1 MLYRGNQLK
10 RGKFFLMCGEPG
22 MYYKYGYP
30 GFQWIS
36 MLHYRHI
43 SCMPVLEAALKTLII
58 DDEPLVF
65 NHLIGTIYADTD
77 EIGAHS
83 DQNGA

>member
-1 MLYRGNQLK
+1 
-10 RGKFFLMCGEPG
+10 
-22 MYYKYGYP
+22 
-30 GFQWIS
+30 

-43 SCMPVLEAALKTLII
+43 SFMPVLEAALKTLMI

-65 NHLIGTIYADTD
+65 NPLIGTIYADTD

-83 DQNGA
+83 DQNRA